1 MTRFHPGDMV
11 MHGAHCGEIIA
22 AWPIGYSDQ
31 FCSVRFGT
39 KEQWIMAH
47 ELSPVVE
54 LRLPFV
60 PRVVG
65 GTDHH
70 PDTAPSEVQP

>member
-1 MTRFHPGDMV
+1 MTRFHPGDIIMY
-11 MHGAHCGEIIA
+11 GAHCGEIIFA
-22 AWPIGYSDQ
+22 CPIGFIDQ
-31 FCSVRFGT
+31 LCIVQFGT
-39 KEQWIMAH
+39 KEKWIMAH

-65 GTDHH
+65 GTDHAI
-70 PDTAPSEVQP
+70 DTLPCEVQP

>member
-11 MHGAHCGEIIA
+11 LYGAHRGEIIA
-22 AWPIGYSDQ
+22 AWPVGHSDQ

-39 KEQWIMAH
+39 KEKWIMAH
-47 ELSPVVE
+47 ELEPVVE
-54 LRLPFV
+54 RLPFV

-65 GTDHH
+65 GTDYH
-70 PDTAPSEVQP
+70 PDTLPCDIQP